1 MLNDF
6 HFGLVVSNHSHIS
19 NFQSLNSQQFSPSP
33 CAPSQPV
40 FFFFFISP
48 PLPLLPLRP
57 STPPGSRDVQC
68 VLRSRGWQM
77 EPAEMQLQ
85 CIMVNN
91 TGTFCVTA
99 PETVQGWYFFFFP
112 LLRKP
117 LLQIEFFS

>member
-33 CAPSQPV
+33 CALLAR
-40 FFFFFISP
+40 FFFSLISP

-57 STPPGSRDVQC
+57 FTPPGSRDVQC
-68 VLRSRGWQM
+68 ELLSRGWQM
-77 EPAEMQLQ
+77 EPAKMQLQ

-91 TGTFCVTA
+91 TGTLCVTA
-99 PETVQGWYFFFFP
+99 PETVQGWYKHLFFFF
-112 LLRKP
+112 
-117 LLQIEFFS
+117 FSPAAENFTAD